1 MKEQIT
7 KLLSVKS
14 LITLILTVLFF
25 CLAIQG
31 ALKASDVLTIYT
43 VVISFYFGTQHEKKV
58 QAEEETDTPDAPVTA
73 EEEDATS
80 EG

>member
-73 EEEDATS
+73 EEEDNTY

>member
-58 QAEEETDTPDAPVTA
+58 QAEEETDTPDALVTA
-73 EEEDATS
+73 EEDTTS

>member
-14 LITLILTVLFF
+14 LVTLILTVLFF
-25 CLAIQG
+25 CLAIHG
-31 ALKASDVLTIYT
+31 SLKASDVLTIYT
-43 VVISFYFGTQHEKKV
+43 VVISFYFGTQHEKAKE
-58 QAEEETDTPDAPVTA
+58 AKEETDTPATA
-73 EEEDATS
+73 EEDETETY

>member
-31 ALKASDVLTIYT
+31 ELKASDVLTIYT

-73 EEEDATS
+73 EEDNTY

>member
-14 LITLILTVLFF
+14 LVTLILTVLFF

-58 QAEEETDTPDAPVTA
+58 QAEEETDTPDTLATA
-73 EEEDATS
+73 EEEDNTY

>member
-14 LITLILTVLFF
+14 LVTLILTVLFF

-58 QAEEETDTPDAPVTA
+58 QAEEETDTPDATGTA
-73 EEEDATS
+73 EEDNTY

>member
-43 VVISFYFGTQHEKKV
+43 VVISFYFGTQHEKRV
-58 QAEEETDTPDAPVTA
+58 QAEEETDTPDALVTA
-73 EEEDATS
+73 EEDTTS

>member
-1 MKEQIT
+1 MKEQLT

-58 QAEEETDTPDAPVTA
+58 QAEEETDTPDALVTA

>member
-14 LITLILTVLFF
+14 LITLVLTVLFF

-73 EEEDATS
+73 EEDATS

>member
-14 LITLILTVLFF
+14 LITLVLTVLFF

-58 QAEEETDTPDAPVTA
+58 QAEEETDTPDATGTA

>member
-73 EEEDATS
+73 EEDNTY

>member
-43 VVISFYFGTQHEKKV
+43 VVISFYFGTQHEKNV
-58 QAEEETDTPDAPVTA
+58 QAEEETDTPDAQVTA
-73 EEEDATS
+73 EEDNTY

>member
-58 QAEEETDTPDAPVTA
+58 QAEEETDTPDAQVTA

>member
-1 MKEQIT
+1 MKEQLT

-43 VVISFYFGTQHEKKV
+43 VVISFYFGTQHEKRV
-58 QAEEETDTPDAPVTA
+58 QAEEETDTPDALVTA
-73 EEEDATS
+73 EEEDTTS

>member
-14 LITLILTVLFF
+14 LVTLILTVLFF

-43 VVISFYFGTQHEKKV
+43 VVISFYFGTQHEKRV
-58 QAEEETDTPDAPVTA
+58 QAEEETDTPDALVTA
-73 EEEDATS
+73 EEDDNTY

>member
-58 QAEEETDTPDAPVTA
+58 QAEEETDTPDALATA

>member
-58 QAEEETDTPDAPVTA
+58 QAEEETDTPDAQVTA
-73 EEEDATS
+73 EEDNTY